1 VNGNNRNLAV
11 DRAAA
16 SATESAQVE
25 SRPGG
30 NVWPWVN
37 WGLALS
43 TVPAAAIVML
53 FALGAV
59 MSTDACSDRQCPD
72 LGRGGIDFG
81 VAFYGAPAVALAV
94 IVISFFTAKRRGG
107 IAIPLWMGAIG
118 RRRRRHGGHGRPVTR
133 AVASGVV
140 RIRRYP
146 ARYPAAALAVAR
158 E

>member
-1 VNGNNRNLAV
+1 MNANNSNV
-11 DRAAA
+11 TFDSGTH
-16 SATESAQVE
+16 SATGPARGEG
-25 SRPGG
+25 RGR

-59 MSTDACSDRQCPD
+59 MSTDGCSDRSCPN

-81 VAFYGAPAVALAV
+81 VAFYGAPVVAVVV

-107 IAIPLWMGAIG
+107 IVVPLCGWALLIID
-118 RRRRRHGGHGRPVTR
+118 
-133 AVASGVV
+133 VALM
-140 RIRRYP
+140 
-146 ARYPAAALAVAR
+146 AATVAG
-158 E
+158 